1 MQLEIDNYETVR
13 DKLEQ
18 VIKKKENTIDDLK
31 ECLAIPR
38 QHFKYIER
46 LTTEEIVKQKTE
58 ILNEMSAEMGIPAEI
73 LIS

>member
-1 MQLEIDNYETVR
+1 VQLEIDNYETVR